1 MLADAQGKHTR
12 KVLALLAIVVAAVAL
27 CPFSAHPQNTG
38 KKLSEQDIVGL
49 LTGDVTSERVADIA
63 KEKGIS
69 FDMNAAAEK
78 DIRAAGGSDDL
89 IRVLS
94 GLAPRAPVAPSRPPR
109 TSPAAGSPAV
119 LVIQSSPG
127 EGQVYVDDEPVG
139 STSRGGRLRLTRF
152 SPGNHQVRVAL
163 SGYQDY
169 EKTVTLT
176 EGETVMVAAT
186 LQPAAPP
193 LTANPPQRPP
203 AVETPAVSPGEAGAL
218 GVEVVAQQP
227 AGARGVV
234 ISGAAPGSPAEQAG
248 IKTYDTIMAVGGRPV
263 RTPQELK
270 SAVSSHRAGEAVA
283 VTWYNG
289 STNVTRQIR
298 LAAAPAGPDRE
309 EATPPYSPPLP
320 KTPHTGFV
328 SFSVAHDH
336 GSGGNDY
343 CSGVMSIG
351 NGMIYYKST
360 NGRHVFE
367 IPLNSIKEAR
377 RNAVYL
383 SALGAFHIRLA
394 KGTNY
399 NFVAVN
405 QYGQYQPPDPIL
417 KAIEQAS
424 GK

>member
-152 SPGNHQVRVAL
+152 SPGNHHVRVSL

-298 LAAAPAGPDRE
+298 LAAAPAGPDME

>member
-1 MLADAQGKHTR
+1 
-12 KVLALLAIVVAAVAL
+12 
-27 CPFSAHPQNTG
+27 
-38 KKLSEQDIVGL
+38 
-49 LTGDVTSERVADIA
+49 
-63 KEKGIS
+63 
-69 FDMNAAAEK
+69 
-78 DIRAAGGSDDL
+78 
-89 IRVLS
+89 
-94 GLAPRAPVAPSRPPR
+94 
-109 TSPAAGSPAV
+109 
-119 LVIQSSPG
+119 
-127 EGQVYVDDEPVG
+127 
-139 STSRGGRLRLTRF
+139 
-152 SPGNHQVRVAL
+152 VRVSL

-248 IKTYDTIMAVGGRPV
+248 IKTYDTILAVGGRPV

-298 LAAAPAGPDRE
+298 LAAAPAGPDME

>member
-1 MLADAQGKHTR
+1 MLADARGKHTR
-12 KVLALLAIVVAAVAL
+12 KVLALLVIALAAVAL
-27 CPFSAHPQNTG
+27 SPFSAYPQNTG
-38 KKLSEQDIVGL
+38 KKLSKQDIIDL

-69 FDMNAAAEK
+69 FDMTAAAEK
-78 DIRAAGGSDDL
+78 DIRAADGSDNL
-89 IRVLS
+89 IRMLR

-139 STSRGGRLRLTRF
+139 STSREGRLKLTRF
-152 SPGNHQVRVAL
+152 SPGNHQVRVSL

-169 EKTVTLT
+169 EKTVSLT
-176 EGETVMVAAT
+176 EGETAMLAAT
-186 LQPAAPP
+186 LQPVAPP
-193 LTANPPQRPP
+193 LADNPPQRPP
-203 AVETPAVSPGEAGAL
+203 AVETPIVSSGEAGAL
-218 GVEVVAQQP
+218 GVEVMTQQP
-227 AGARGVV
+227 AGTRGVV

-248 IKTYDTIMAVGGRPV
+248 IKTYDTILAVGGRPV

-270 SAVSSHRAGEAVA
+270 SAVTSHRAGEAVA

-298 LAAAPAGPDRE
+298 LAAAPAGPGME
-309 EATPPYSPPLP
+309 EATPPNSPQLL
-320 KTPHTGFV
+320 KTPQAGFV

-343 CSGVMSIG
+343 CTGVMSIG

-360 NGRHVFE
+360 NERHVFE
-367 IPLNSIKEAR
+367 IPLNSVKEAR

-405 QYGQYQPPDPIL
+405 QNGQYQPPDPIL
-417 KAIEQAS
+417 NAIEQAS